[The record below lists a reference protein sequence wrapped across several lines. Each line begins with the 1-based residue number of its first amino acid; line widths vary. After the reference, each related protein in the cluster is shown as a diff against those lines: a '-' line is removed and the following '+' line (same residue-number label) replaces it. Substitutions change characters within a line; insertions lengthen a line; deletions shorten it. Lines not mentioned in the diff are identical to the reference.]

1 MGFGFAFGFRV
12 YGGLRVWGLGALALL
27 LGFRV
32 YGGLRVQGLGFG
44 ALASLLGFRVY
55 GGLRVQGLG
64 FWLWLW
70 LWVKIQSQGLRFR
83 TFFSL
88 TKIMKRTH
96 GLCLNKETRDEAS
109 WQQELQEN
117 ANRHNLGHVCC
128 SWPTSAV
135 ANSNNKNEK
144 TRDTN
149 SSYINDM
156 SKKSNSNDNAQ
167 NNLILIISETPASSL
182 IRATSVGCEL

>member
-1 MGFGFAFGFRV
+1 M
-12 YGGLRVWGLGALALL
+12 ALALA
-27 LGFRV
+27 LG
-32 YGGLRVQGLGFG
+32 
-44 ALASLLGFRVY
+44 
-55 GGLRVQGLG
+55 
-64 FWLWLW
+64 
-70 LWVKIQSQGLRFR
+70 KIQSQGLRFR

-109 WQQELQEN
+109 WQQEPQEN

-167 NNLILIISETPASSL
+167 NNLILIISEPQPPHSSELHPWGASCRHPLRPGRGADSDAPRSRGARL
-182 IRATSVGCEL
+182 LSGLGLGFRVWGLGFKGLGLGIWGLGWGI